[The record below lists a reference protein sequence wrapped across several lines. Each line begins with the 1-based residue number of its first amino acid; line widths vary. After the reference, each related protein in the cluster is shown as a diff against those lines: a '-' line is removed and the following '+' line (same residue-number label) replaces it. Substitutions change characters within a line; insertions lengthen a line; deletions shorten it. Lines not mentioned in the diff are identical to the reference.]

1 MGNILDSDAGIG
13 DPPGAQTWTLSLDC
27 RPDALQPLLVCH
39 GKRVIL
45 PPHHIYELVRIANAE
60 HTEGTAQIHDRYGDL
75 PTKCLPRAA
84 RLRAARLLCRERI
97 HVPPDRDAAGIQSV
111 PVSPA
116 MALYQS
122 NFGCLLIEFMC
133 RARRVQLDIVGNRV
147 RRALQGHPTAS
158 LRDSLRLKLVKQG
171 LEDVPGIRGSAAGAM
186 TILKKVRSL
195 ADREMVASE
204 KALITN
210 AFATEFEFATYG
222 QLGPAFVA
230 ATSGGEIKKT
240 FGTREDELC
249 IAYLGTLWENLKASS
264 VYSSLY
270 RLRKENKS
278 AVLGRLLLAFSASTA
293 SFHVLIQTASVLMM
307 MSCENLNDDLRLPWQ
322 ALNSLNCIRYSN
334 PVQTSREGGR
344 ADDIPVAT
352 RKSPGVKCSV
362 ACAALVD
369 VLATMCSQASNSDAP
384 VPTLIIG
391 FDSASFAS
399 LLELLNRCMYC
410 YFARIRNEEV
420 RRDSFDSELL
430 ADVHDAVV
438 KLHRSDTSFEQRVST
453 ARTLLKLVR
462 LLKLDPTNPTFHTL
476 YMDSDVLRRDI
487 VNVPEAVHILDL
499 IGYKFA
505 TADVKVVVKGIST
518 VQQSNQF
525 RASMVDVDA
534 LNQAGHELDLFLR
547 QAWSALLPK
556 LLSVLHFQ
564 ICLIAKY
571 RTYPAAR
578 DVRSADAV
586 KKEYLSSAFQ
596 DLVRVIGSGFD
607 DFQESRDP
615 FRAATAN
622 WAIKVVC
629 DGMQIFMPK
638 ASQQVSFL
646 SRMFDASIPLT
657 PSSSFKRD
665 LVLTQPARKAISDYL
680 FCVSSVSI
688 DPGYLTDLAFGL
700 DEDSWSN
707 LVLDIKSEGSE
718 NIVWKRVCRVIAD
731 IQVSDSDFARYKN
744 DPVVSPI
751 LNKIMRAG
759 SSDAAPMKMAT
770 IHKALI
776 LLASPF
782 PEAFESTHSTSFL
795 SPKLGTVN
803 SDRFAPAERAARLLF
818 CFQRDLFNRSIVN
831 GTRVDAV
838 SCHPVLEFVRAF
850 LGCTV
855 QQADSI
861 SGFDGTISTEVQQFQ
876 FRKSLAGAYLP
887 HVLLGIA
894 STSRQ
899 FHPESSSLGDII
911 KMMQQLHASF
921 GGFSGLA
928 EVPLERLGGRRSK
941 EYEYSSIEDIL
952 DGGNAVEDI
961 LIHPHFDL
969 SVDSKVPEHG
979 DQEKRSRIAN
989 SHMMFLL
996 TSHNVSSDL
1005 VQLYVEN
1012 SGAVLEA
1019 LSNLQKQPQAISS
1032 IMAACPVLQRIVS
1045 TIVFGEYDMPNF
1057 AKAVELP
1064 SLYLCTM
1071 CGSTLPTIHDLVLHT
1086 FGFSSSGSS
1095 STRATICSP
1104 SGLPAWFAFLRHLTA
1119 WVLAKLARNCVTG
1132 VGGDFNVLSGKL
1144 DQDTSGSSQGSP
1156 SESVQQWLKSI
1167 LFKGG
1172 FDRTQYATELG
1183 DADGS
1188 CEIRVM
1194 KMSEDRRFFA
1204 DLIDGKE
1211 SAGAL
1216 NKAVLDLPQFKGFP
1230 HRKSGGDAIAQATRS
1245 VVTVLLKH
1253 GGLTETARALAKKIL
1268 DCSDDNKAELVT
1280 QPENSDLLKLWSVA
1294 DSLKGHWVF
1303 LHQEGI
1309 QSVCIEKNCKQSV
1322 IYDSDFYRCSNGHE
1336 NQQCETEDTL
1346 TYEAIRDSVVSKC
1359 MLLLNTESG
1368 CRIALHPALM
1378 RQTSTTL
1385 RRLLQRRSVD
1395 AARSDD
1401 GGSSP
1406 RSPSGRTITVT
1417 PFERWKMLRNTF
1429 LEMIPQFRSMNN
1441 PMFHRTISD
1450 AIIDFIKDERVDP
1463 RELSYSLE
1471 SVVRRAH
1478 RRSQGFEIL
1487 SQLSHRVPSSLKI
1500 AIVVELVSAVRDWPV
1515 LPDSIAPHF
1524 FDRIE
1529 SAGVELLGSVRN
1541 AYAVVAGRA
1550 ATLFNQ
1556 IVNGNKDDSTLS
1568 ALVLVDFWKIGFRL
1582 SDFVLLRSL
1591 RFTELLRLDTHRE
1604 NYNLVQSAL
1613 RRVFNAVSLLSF
1625 CHDRSDGIGVNS
1637 ENAVRSDGR
1646 IDPWQGRLFSPR
1658 YGSLL
1663 LTRQAINSLLFLISL
1678 RPSGSAD
1685 RRRSSVDNSRNAI
1698 VILDSDIRFQ
1708 PSLMFAQL
1716 QAYGLK
1722 AFLSLLQSLPSLVSQ
1737 DTLCA
1742 IIESPA
1748 FVRNL
1753 LQVARMPIPLHEAS
1767 DLQDLEIKCC
1777 RLGMLVHDQRV
1788 IEQSYGIL
1796 SIDKQTLRD
1805 SMDEHIDWCTKASQ
1819 MFSKIPDGLEL
1830 AKSWLVTQRNSVESA
1845 RLRRNQTMT
1854 SSLSPKSQTGDMI
1867 TRLSAL
1873 GFPVV
1878 VCEKALRLCKGNE
1891 TLAANWLMDNGA
1903 REAEV
1908 LAIDV
1913 RSTEALANPFSDE
1926 CEWGT
1931 EGVDFFQEM
1940 GDGDV
1945 ARDLLWRLPSDQLD
1959 GNFEAESDVYNR
1971 LALQPGDVQQT
1982 RDSEAVP
1989 DRAKSSVPSSS
2000 SLKHLSLS
2008 LTIDDLR
2015 EGQAVRISRSW
2026 VSARDRVLGG
2036 EGTGGAGSGRYMYR
2050 WYLNSVQNTWEPFD
2064 DNVTAQLEERWRLG
2078 DSLCTAILD
2087 SEPFM
2092 FRLDRMAMYHSLT
2105 GYMVRL
2111 RRRRVEKSVQSP
2123 FQTVANKNEA
2133 NDQSPVA
2140 DEILSDE
2147 QILERM
2153 LDALSSSQ
2161 RETVERVQ
2169 LVVADMPKSWVVQAL
2184 QKNNFDPNL
2193 AVEWI
2198 FANSTVLE
2206 NLDKEQAKRRE
2217 ALLNPAPAKAVANSS
2232 SDDDPEADSSLFTPL
2247 LAYGGAIGTIV
2258 SIDRQRS
2265 RARVAFPLCSSDS
2278 GHPQVDNV
2286 PGVLCPLVALEWPDA
2301 WVGEEMP
2308 NEISQRRK
2316 LGVDGLLV
2324 DAYVA
2329 LGIVFARRA
2338 VLSIMRL
2345 SLSGNNDSSPVTQ
2358 IPAETTSEPQ
2368 DENAQP
2374 SLTLSKLN
2382 LKVIDVISILKL
2394 VANDID
2400 HMSSQ
2405 GVSIWFLLRALAV
2418 HPKYS
2423 EEMLPFL
2430 IDDCIVHLRRSS
2442 SRVAEVSTAHPYP
2455 DSSQTKEEVYIE
2467 NANELLVEFDRR
2479 SQLKEGHAVVS
2490 FWSDPECTSEIAI
2503 MSGTGF
2509 QSPGNSTGSGFRPF
2523 IVRGNRFFVQFGSGQ
2538 PRPTGKVEFGFAV
2551 RVRPL
2556 GYRFEDERDI
2566 LRAPLG
2572 WNLLSLLTSNDLID
2586 SCLRHERC
2594 HDLVRALIRF
2604 LRCSSSPSKVFVT
2617 MSLEKL
2623 FSRYSE
2629 MYIDWG
2635 TRTSFL
2641 ERIGGSGDIAG
2652 LQTTRDRVR
2661 EANMRAPV
2669 GSSFS
2674 PFLKALEDLLRL
2686 TRVIFPQTAFQTY
2699 EIDVLQVVN
2708 GIPVNP
2714 WDMRIAIGK
2723 VTAVDVA
2730 RVEMVLECLYNGRKL
2745 PSSQIFALSY
2755 EHLNTM
2761 ALFRLCL
2768 KELET
2773 SIKLNK
2779 QISKWKDERRF
2790 WMSMVNTFKDVDY
2803 LADIL
2808 LMLRRSML
2816 DSAFEPMWSL
2826 RHKDWESR
2834 VREARTLAQYAVCL
2848 RDLEESFRWRDE
2860 KDDNRESALV
2870 TSWRASRPNWVK
2882 TVTTL
2887 SDEVS
2892 LARVQS
2898 SMPSSQEAERAPY
2911 WSREA
2916 NEQLVAYVNALI
2928 SQNARRL
2935 RSLTFVDITEPKP
2948 SELVTLYPS
2957 LKGIPM
2963 PHIRSRFG
2971 VLKMINQL
2979 VAAIIIPVAP
2989 LWNMQERSLGTL
3001 MRRCK
3006 RLIFHEAKLA
3016 ILTQSVQRM
3025 YSKEKDPQ
3033 NVILNRHEA
3042 AKERSAVNAAGK
3054 VLTPAIRHTIFFQLY
3069 SQLRVVDAE
3078 SLRRKGQAWRVKFVG
3093 ERGHDVGGLFNASLS
3108 NICDELMSYRLP
3120 LFVPTP
3126 NGKHKIG
3133 DNREKW
3139 MPSPSAND
3147 PQHIA
3152 WFEFV
3157 GKLMG
3162 IACLSQNRTLSI
3174 DLPSMV
3180 WKTIVREPLDLA
3192 DLKAVDYPVYRTL
3205 HLMRRPEV
3213 ESITE
3218 DTFEY
3223 VFPDLCFTAPNAD
3236 GVEVELA
3243 PDDAHRQVTW
3253 ANRLEYARA
3262 VEEFRLHELEVQIG
3276 AICRGL
3282 AQMLPIDLLAL
3293 FTWQQLEVLVCG
3305 NPDID
3310 IQLLREKTIYSG
3322 NVREADPHIQM
3333 FWRVIES
3340 FSAQDRREFLQFV
3353 WGRSRLPTTKVGF
3366 GKDAFKISDHTAAIL
3381 AQNAMPLTYGTSMI
3395 HDQYLPVAHTCF
3407 FALELPRYSSDAIM
3421 SDKLLYAIHNCKTID
3436 ADTTQESQMNQN
3448 MSWSDGESD
3457 GEGETRATNE
3467 ENRERGAQ

>member
-1 MGNILDSDAGIG
+1 
-13 DPPGAQTWTLSLDC
+13 
-27 RPDALQPLLVCH
+27 
-39 GKRVIL
+39 
-45 PPHHIYELVRIANAE
+45 
-60 HTEGTAQIHDRYGDL
+60 
-75 PTKCLPRAA
+75 
-84 RLRAARLLCRERI
+84 
-97 HVPPDRDAAGIQSV
+97 
-111 PVSPA
+111 
-116 MALYQS
+116 
-122 NFGCLLIEFMC
+122 MC
-133 RARRVQLDIVGNRV
+133 
-147 RRALQGHPTAS
+147 
-158 LRDSLRLKLVKQG
+158 
-171 LEDVPGIRGSAAGAM
+171 
-186 TILKKVRSL
+186 
-195 ADREMVASE
+195 
-204 KALITN
+204 
-210 AFATEFEFATYG
+210 
-222 QLGPAFVA
+222 
-230 ATSGGEIKKT
+230 
-240 FGTREDELC
+240 
-249 IAYLGTLWENLKASS
+249 
-264 VYSSLY
+264 
-270 RLRKENKS
+270 
-278 AVLGRLLLAFSASTA
+278 
-293 SFHVLIQTASVLMM
+293 
-307 MSCENLNDDLRLPWQ
+307 
-322 ALNSLNCIRYSN
+322 
-334 PVQTSREGGR
+334 
-344 ADDIPVAT
+344 
-352 RKSPGVKCSV
+352 
-362 ACAALVD
+362 
-369 VLATMCSQASNSDAP
+369 
-384 VPTLIIG
+384 
-391 FDSASFAS
+391 
-399 LLELLNRCMYC
+399 
-410 YFARIRNEEV
+410 
-420 RRDSFDSELL
+420 
-430 ADVHDAVV
+430 
-438 KLHRSDTSFEQRVST
+438 
-453 ARTLLKLVR
+453 
-462 LLKLDPTNPTFHTL
+462 
-476 YMDSDVLRRDI
+476 
-487 VNVPEAVHILDL
+487 
-499 IGYKFA
+499 
-505 TADVKVVVKGIST
+505 
-518 VQQSNQF
+518 
-525 RASMVDVDA
+525 
-534 LNQAGHELDLFLR
+534 
-547 QAWSALLPK
+547 
-556 LLSVLHFQ
+556 
-564 ICLIAKY
+564 
-571 RTYPAAR
+571 
-578 DVRSADAV
+578 
-586 KKEYLSSAFQ
+586 
-596 DLVRVIGSGFD
+596 
-607 DFQESRDP
+607 
-615 FRAATAN
+615 
-622 WAIKVVC
+622 
-629 DGMQIFMPK
+629 
-638 ASQQVSFL
+638 
-646 SRMFDASIPLT
+646 
-657 PSSSFKRD
+657 
-665 LVLTQPARKAISDYL
+665 LTQ
-680 FCVSSVSI
+680 C
-688 DPGYLTDLAFGL
+688 L
-700 DEDSWSN
+700 D
-707 LVLDIKSEGSE
+707 
-718 NIVWKRVCRVIAD
+718 A
-731 IQVSDSDFARYKN
+731 
-744 DPVVSPI
+744 
-751 LNKIMRAG
+751 
-759 SSDAAPMKMAT
+759 
-770 IHKALI
+770 
-776 LLASPF
+776 
-782 PEAFESTHSTSFL
+782 
-795 SPKLGTVN
+795 
-803 SDRFAPAERAARLLF
+803 
-818 CFQRDLFNRSIVN
+818 
-831 GTRVDAV
+831 
-838 SCHPVLEFVRAF
+838 
-850 LGCTV
+850 
-855 QQADSI
+855 
-861 SGFDGTISTEVQQFQ
+861 
-876 FRKSLAGAYLP
+876 
-887 HVLLGIA
+887 
-894 STSRQ
+894 
-899 FHPESSSLGDII
+899 
-911 KMMQQLHASF
+911 
-921 GGFSGLA
+921 
-928 EVPLERLGGRRSK
+928 
-941 EYEYSSIEDIL
+941 
-952 DGGNAVEDI
+952 
-961 LIHPHFDL
+961 
-969 SVDSKVPEHG
+969 
-979 DQEKRSRIAN
+979 
-989 SHMMFLL
+989 
-996 TSHNVSSDL
+996 
-1005 VQLYVEN
+1005 
-1012 SGAVLEA
+1012 
-1019 LSNLQKQPQAISS
+1019 
-1032 IMAACPVLQRIVS
+1032 
-1045 TIVFGEYDMPNF
+1045 
-1057 AKAVELP
+1057 
-1064 SLYLCTM
+1064 
-1071 CGSTLPTIHDLVLHT
+1071 
-1086 FGFSSSGSS
+1086 
-1095 STRATICSP
+1095 
-1104 SGLPAWFAFLRHLTA
+1104 
-1119 WVLAKLARNCVTG
+1119 
-1132 VGGDFNVLSGKL
+1132 
-1144 DQDTSGSSQGSP
+1144 
-1156 SESVQQWLKSI
+1156 
-1167 LFKGG
+1167 
-1172 FDRTQYATELG
+1172 
-1183 DADGS
+1183 
-1188 CEIRVM
+1188 
-1194 KMSEDRRFFA
+1194 
-1204 DLIDGKE
+1204 
-1211 SAGAL
+1211 
-1216 NKAVLDLPQFKGFP
+1216 
-1230 HRKSGGDAIAQATRS
+1230 
-1245 VVTVLLKH
+1245 
-1253 GGLTETARALAKKIL
+1253 
-1268 DCSDDNKAELVT
+1268 
-1280 QPENSDLLKLWSVA
+1280 
-1294 DSLKGHWVF
+1294 
-1303 LHQEGI
+1303 
-1309 QSVCIEKNCKQSV
+1309 
-1322 IYDSDFYRCSNGHE
+1322 
-1336 NQQCETEDTL
+1336 
-1346 TYEAIRDSVVSKC
+1346 
-1359 MLLLNTESG
+1359 
-1368 CRIALHPALM
+1368 
-1378 RQTSTTL
+1378 
-1385 RRLLQRRSVD
+1385 
-1395 AARSDD
+1395 
-1401 GGSSP
+1401 
-1406 RSPSGRTITVT
+1406 
-1417 PFERWKMLRNTF
+1417 
-1429 LEMIPQFRSMNN
+1429 
-1441 PMFHRTISD
+1441 
-1450 AIIDFIKDERVDP
+1450 
-1463 RELSYSLE
+1463 
-1471 SVVRRAH
+1471 
-1478 RRSQGFEIL
+1478 
-1487 SQLSHRVPSSLKI
+1487 
-1500 AIVVELVSAVRDWPV
+1500 
-1515 LPDSIAPHF
+1515 
-1524 FDRIE
+1524 
-1529 SAGVELLGSVRN
+1529 
-1541 AYAVVAGRA
+1541 
-1550 ATLFNQ
+1550 
-1556 IVNGNKDDSTLS
+1556 
-1568 ALVLVDFWKIGFRL
+1568 
-1582 SDFVLLRSL
+1582 
-1591 RFTELLRLDTHRE
+1591 
-1604 NYNLVQSAL
+1604 
-1613 RRVFNAVSLLSF
+1613 
-1625 CHDRSDGIGVNS
+1625 
-1637 ENAVRSDGR
+1637 
-1646 IDPWQGRLFSPR
+1646 
-1658 YGSLL
+1658 
-1663 LTRQAINSLLFLISL
+1663 LISL
-1678 RPSGSAD
+1678 
-1685 RRRSSVDNSRNAI
+1685 
-1698 VILDSDIRFQ
+1698 
-1708 PSLMFAQL
+1708 
-1716 QAYGLK
+1716 
-1722 AFLSLLQSLPSLVSQ
+1722 
-1737 DTLCA
+1737 
-1742 IIESPA
+1742 
-1748 FVRNL
+1748 
-1753 LQVARMPIPLHEAS
+1753 LH
-1767 DLQDLEIKCC
+1767 
-1777 RLGMLVHDQRV
+1777 
-1788 IEQSYGIL
+1788 
-1796 SIDKQTLRD
+1796 
-1805 SMDEHIDWCTKASQ
+1805 
-1819 MFSKIPDGLEL
+1819 
-1830 AKSWLVTQRNSVESA
+1830 
-1845 RLRRNQTMT
+1845 
-1854 SSLSPKSQTGDMI
+1854 
-1867 TRLSAL
+1867 
-1873 GFPVV
+1873 
-1878 VCEKALRLCKGNE
+1878 
-1891 TLAANWLMDNGA
+1891 
-1903 REAEV
+1903 
-1908 LAIDV
+1908 
-1913 RSTEALANPFSDE
+1913 
-1926 CEWGT
+1926 
-1931 EGVDFFQEM
+1931 
-1940 GDGDV
+1940 
-1945 ARDLLWRLPSDQLD
+1945 
-1959 GNFEAESDVYNR
+1959 
-1971 LALQPGDVQQT
+1971 
-1982 RDSEAVP
+1982 
-1989 DRAKSSVPSSS
+1989 
-2000 SLKHLSLS
+2000 
-2008 LTIDDLR
+2008 
-2015 EGQAVRISRSW
+2015 
-2026 VSARDRVLGG
+2026 
-2036 EGTGGAGSGRYMYR
+2036 
-2050 WYLNSVQNTWEPFD
+2050 
-2064 DNVTAQLEERWRLG
+2064 
-2078 DSLCTAILD
+2078 
-2087 SEPFM
+2087 
-2092 FRLDRMAMYHSLT
+2092 
-2105 GYMVRL
+2105 
-2111 RRRRVEKSVQSP
+2111 
-2123 FQTVANKNEA
+2123 NK
-2133 NDQSPVA
+2133 
-2140 DEILSDE
+2140 
-2147 QILERM
+2147 
-2153 LDALSSSQ
+2153 
-2161 RETVERVQ
+2161 
-2169 LVVADMPKSWVVQAL
+2169 
-2184 QKNNFDPNL
+2184 
-2193 AVEWI
+2193 
-2198 FANSTVLE
+2198 
-2206 NLDKEQAKRRE
+2206 
-2217 ALLNPAPAKAVANSS
+2217 
-2232 SDDDPEADSSLFTPL
+2232 
-2247 LAYGGAIGTIV
+2247 
-2258 SIDRQRS
+2258 
-2265 RARVAFPLCSSDS
+2265 
-2278 GHPQVDNV
+2278 VDNV

-3322 NVREADPHIQM
+3322 NVRETDPHIQM